1 MSGKGR
7 AARSTGCKPDY
18 FTLPW
23 GPLAL
28 SDPKKFKSNINA
40 PNPVVSSLTSG
51 DLVPTKHVNNSPV
64 TLLGHKVVH
73 VAKQGGGRKRQNQ
86 VVIFSRHFF

>member
-1 MSGKGR
+1 MQ
-7 AARSTGCKPDY
+7 TGLFY
-18 FTLPW
+18 FTV
-23 GPLAL
+23 GPAGFVG
-28 SDPKKFKSNINA
+28 PKKVQIEYKCA
-40 PNPVVSSLTSG
+40 KPVVSSLTSG

-73 VAKQGGGRKRQNQ
+73 VAKQGGGRKRQSQ